1 MFPYMKKASQLTGFV
16 LVHEFENTVVLHHN
30 FQQFLLHHTKILVT
44 AFFFQTY
51 KTIVSLKK
59 YALPLTHRYENA
71 SVETSKCGSPK

>member
-1 MFPYMKKASQLTGFV
+1 M
-16 LVHEFENTVVLHHN
+16 
-30 FQQFLLHHTKILVT
+30 VT